1 MWSMPVSYCDSASG
15 ARLLD
20 CQWNVAQWSS
30 CCPVG
35 EAHELI
41 SCSSLCTSCTAAC
54 CMLVSPPPRS
64 RVRVLALDHSI
75 TGNAAVRAM
84 PYVPP
89 SPFSNHLAMNRLVTQ
104 TGNEATLLQGRL
116 LQLRTMLM
124 PISHPMAARRP
135 LAHNMSGALT
145 STTSLLR
152 NRLRCRH
159 LRWSMT
165 QASMCHKY
173 RIRSHH

>member
-1 MWSMPVSYCDSASG
+1 MSCGRADQLQLTMYC
-15 ARLLD
+15 LY
-20 CQWNVAQWSS
+20 
-30 CCPVG
+30 
-35 EAHELI
+35 
-41 SCSSLCTSCTAAC
+41 C
-54 CMLVSPPPRS
+54 CMLLVGPRS
-64 RVRVLALDHSI
+64 SVRVLALGHSI

-104 TGNEATLLQGRL
+104 TGNEATLMQGRL
-116 LQLRTMLM
+116 LQLRTMMML
-124 PISHPMAARRP
+124 ISHPMAARRP
-135 LAHNMSGALT
+135 LAHNMRGALT

-165 QASMCHKY
+165 QASMWSATPLRKAESHLQAWQDDCH
-173 RIRSHH
+173 H